1 MDVPAKEAIML
12 TRRRFVTASATA
24 LASAAAGFTPRAFA
38 QTLQK
43 NARIVVGFPPGGST
57 DVVAR
62 LIAERMRGG
71 YAPAV
76 IVENRPGA
84 GGRIA
89 LDHMKNAE
97 SDGSAMVLTPASM
110 IMIYPH
116 IYKKLSYDPLAD
128 FAPVTRVVTFVFAVS
143 VGPAVPESVKTVA
156 ELMQWLKANPK
167 QASYGSP
174 AAGSV
179 PHFTGVLLG
188 RAAGVELTHVA
199 FKGGAPAIQDLIGG
213 QIPMSVNVLSE
224 ALPQHKAGKLRI
236 LATTGPERSRYLPDA
251 PTLKESGF
259 DLASTEW
266 FGIFVPVKTS
276 AETIAKLN
284 AAIREALKSKEVTDG
299 FAKFAFEPAGES
311 PAEFA
316 KLVKSEYERWAP
328 IVKSTGFTAED

>member
-1 MDVPAKEAIML
+1 ML

-24 LASAAAGFTPRAFA
+24 LASAAAGLTPRAFA

-43 NARIVVGFPPGGST
+43 TARIVVGFPPGGSS

-62 LIAERMRGG
+62 LIADRMRGG

-89 LDHMKNAE
+89 LDHLKQAE
-97 SDGSAMVLTPASM
+97 SDGSAMVQTPASM
-110 IMIYPH
+110 IVIYPH
-116 IYKKLSYDPLAD
+116 IYKKLAYDPLVD
-128 FAPVTRVVTFVFAVS
+128 FAPVTRVCTFVFAVS
-143 VGPAVPESVKTVA
+143 VGPAVPDSVKTVA
-156 ELMQWLKANPK
+156 DLVQWLKANPK

-213 QIPMSVNVLSE
+213 QIPMSINVLSE

-236 LATTGPERSRYLPDA
+236 LATTGPKRSPYLPEA

-259 DLASTEW
+259 NLEATEW
-266 FGIFVPVKTS
+266 FGIFVPARTS
-276 AETIAKLN
+276 PDTVAKLN
-284 AAIREALKSKEVTDG
+284 AAILEALKSKEVTEG

-311 PAEFA
+311 PVEFA
-316 KLVKSEYERWAP
+316 KLVKSEHERWGP

>member
-1 MDVPAKEAIML
+1 ML

-24 LASAAAGFTPRAFA
+24 LASAAAGLTPRAFA
-38 QTLQK
+38 QALQK
-43 NARIVVGFPPGGST
+43 TARIVVGFPPGGSS

-62 LIAERMRGG
+62 LIADRMRGG

-89 LDHMKNAE
+89 LDHLKQAE
-97 SDGSAMVLTPASM
+97 SDGSAMVQTPASM
-110 IMIYPH
+110 IVIYPH
-116 IYKKLSYDPLAD
+116 IYKKLAYDPLVD
-128 FAPVTRVVTFVFAVS
+128 FAPVTRVCTFVFAVS
-143 VGPAVPESVKTVA
+143 VGPAVPDSVKTVA
-156 ELMQWLKANPK
+156 DLVQWLKANPK

-213 QIPMSVNVLSE
+213 QIPMSINVLSE

-236 LATTGPERSRYLPDA
+236 LATTGPKRSPYLPEA

-259 DLASTEW
+259 NLEATEW
-266 FGIFVPVKTS
+266 FGIFVPARTS
-276 AETIAKLN
+276 PDTVAKLN
-284 AAIREALKSKEVTDG
+284 AAIREALKSKEVTEG

-311 PAEFA
+311 PVEFA
-316 KLVKSEYERWAP
+316 TLVKSEHERWGP

>member
-1 MDVPAKEAIML
+1 ML
-12 TRRRFVTASATA
+12 TRRRFVTASTTA
-24 LASAAAGFTPRAFA
+24 LASAAVGLRPRAFA

-43 NARIVVGFPPGGST
+43 TARIVVGFPPGGSS

-62 LIAERMRGG
+62 LIADRMRSG

-84 GGRIA
+84 GGRIG
-89 LDHMKNAE
+89 LEHVKNAE
-97 SDGSAMVLTPASM
+97 TDGSAMVQTPASM

-116 IYKKLSYDPLAD
+116 IYKKLTYDPLTD
-128 FAPVTRVVTFVFAVS
+128 FAPVTRVCTFVFAVS
-143 VGPAVPESVKTVA
+143 VGPAVPDNVKTVA
-156 ELMQWLKANPK
+156 ELVQWLKANPK

-213 QIPMSVNVLSE
+213 QIPMSINVLSE

-236 LATTGPERSRYLPDA
+236 LATTGPKRSPYLPDA

-259 DLASTEW
+259 NLEGTEW
-266 FGIFVPVKTS
+266 FGVFVPAKTS
-276 AETIAKLN
+276 AETVAKLN
-284 AAIREALKSKEVTDG
+284 AALREALKTKEVTEG

-316 KLVKSEYERWAP
+316 ALVKSEYDRWAP